1 MSKRR
6 SIMPAKIKLCRYFEL
21 YKVGEN
27 AYAAIKTDPLC
38 MGNAGFIDLGGLVVV
53 FDTFLCVDA
62 ARELRNM
69 ALEITDTNNMVVVN
83 SHEHL
88 DHYMGNC
95 VFPRDTVIIT
105 SEEAYPR
112 IMEAEESL
120 EFGEKVYGDE
130 IRGLEEKLKTAADEE
145 EILDIENT
153 LIILRNLCRSD
164 IEVIPPNMVLSG
176 SMTIHGS
183 NGSLM
188 LRDMG
193 KAHSGGDIM
202 GVLEKNRTVF
212 TGDLL
217 FVGEHPFLGKG
228 NPGNLKKILEGLLKS
243 DMEYFIPG
251 HGPVS
256 GRDKV
261 SEEIE
266 YIDSLMSLVREHI
279 DEPNVIKVRDLPEKF
294 HNYEGHCF
302 KGNVDFLVRYLKSE

>member
-1 MSKRR
+1 MRGRGSPDRQLLR
-6 SIMPAKIKLCRYFEL
+6 LA
-21 YKVGEN
+21 V
-27 AYAAIKTDPLC
+27 
-38 MGNAGFIDLGGLVVV
+38 
-53 FDTFLCVDA
+53 
-62 ARELRNM
+62 AREDGSWLVGRLFTPRRDPWFATRLALGTMLLYLLVLGAGVLIAMRLVRPLR
-69 ALEITDTNNMVVVN
+69 D
-83 SHEHL
+83 
-88 DHYMGNC
+88 Y
-95 VFPRDTVIIT
+95 TVIIT

-256 GRDKV
+256 GRDKI